1 LYFIINQKMDQHNN
15 DYISD
20 DDPGMVGTESGAV
33 NQLPGPTHT
42 KNAFSFFGAEIAE
55 ELLDGDE
62 SVPQPRQ
69 AAPEAEI
76 NPESSQN

>member
-1 LYFIINQKMDQHNN
+1 MA
-15 DYISD
+15 
-20 DDPGMVGTESGAV
+20 GTESEAAL
-33 NQLPGPTHT
+33 QLAGPNHQ
-42 KNAFSFFGAEIAE
+42 KNSFSFFGAEIAE